1 MRRTWSNNGWRIGF
15 GEGVGRLT
23 SSRTIWHAAILYRTS
38 STCKLSFLNDV
49 VGLFEAELD
58 AEIKKEHLGMEV
70 SSGLLFSFS
79 D

>member
-1 MRRTWSNNGWRIGF
+1 MEARESDLVSYT

-23 SSRTIWHAAILYRTS
+23 SSGTIWYGAILYKTS
-38 STCKLSFLNDV
+38 STCKLSFLNEV

-70 SSGLLFSFS
+70 SSGFLFSFS